1 MKKSLIGNRL
11 IEYDEKGTLVSER
24 DATLEDLLDV
34 LVSNY
39 ELSIELDIKTGKGQI
54 TIKRKTE
61 Q

>member
-1 MKKSLIGNRL
+1 MVKTLRGNRL

-39 ELSIELDIKTGKGQI
+39 EMSIELDIRTGVGHI
-54 TIKRKTE
+54 RIKKKE
-61 Q
+61 